1 MRGETRRGTSTRGT
15 QTQTCYSSTVGI
27 WTFSYLEVTNCAL
40 EPAGVGYSYND
51 GPTIDNSFIA
61 GEDMWALL
69 QLFYKRFG
77 QYSNELH
84 VAGESY
90 GGTYVPHIASAIHK
104 NNKALSENSH
114 ARDDL
119 VHVNL
124 TSILI
129 GNGGLLHVLVD
140 ALFDLSCRLDRSLLS
155 NGCDARVV
163 LQQQMEGLGKGWT
176 RVPRIGEKS
185 SGLPKVDQGSW

>member
-1 MRGETRRGTSTRGT
+1 VSI
-15 QTQTCYSSTVGI
+15 QA
-27 WTFSYLEVTNCAL
+27 FSYLEFTKCVL

-90 GGTYVPHIASAIHK
+90 GGTYIPHIANAIHK
-104 NNKALSENSH
+104 NNKALSENSR
-114 ARDDL
+114 ARDNL
-119 VHVNL
+119 LHVNL

-129 GNGGLLHVLVD
+129 GNGELFYVFID
-140 ALFDLSCRLDRSLLS
+140 ALLDPSRRLD
-155 NGCDARVV
+155 
-163 LQQQMEGLGKGWT
+163 
-176 RVPRIGEKS
+176 
-185 SGLPKVDQGSW
+185 